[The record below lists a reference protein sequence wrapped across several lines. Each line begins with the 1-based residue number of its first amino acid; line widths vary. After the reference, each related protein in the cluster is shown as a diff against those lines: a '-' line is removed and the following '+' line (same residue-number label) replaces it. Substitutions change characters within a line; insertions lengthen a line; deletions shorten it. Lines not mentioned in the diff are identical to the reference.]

1 MSKILQWRLVTADDV
16 VSDCI
21 RFISRGQVSHVEFI
35 TLDGTQTIGAHL
47 DGGVAIRTLEKCSVD
62 YRFQAQC
69 TDEQYADATD
79 FLFRQIGKPYD
90 LTNIAGI
97 LLNRDWHNNS
107 SWICSELWAATLE
120 AGKLIGELGT
130 TINAFTPND
139 SLIVSLAMFGSVL
152 G

>member
-35 TLDGTQTIGAHL
+35 LPDGTQTIGAHL
-47 DGGVAIRTLEKCSVD
+47 DGGVAIRPLEKCAVD

-69 TDEQYADATD
+69 TDEQYTSAMD
-79 FLFRQIGKPYD
+79 FLSWQVGKPYD

-97 LLNRDWHNNS
+97 LLNRDWHKGS

-120 AGKLIGELGT
+120 AGHLIGKLGT

-139 SLIVSLAMFGSVL
+139 SLIVSLAMFGPVL